1 LYHICAPTATAFFR
15 NIDVHSFTGRKC
27 LYGYFSTF
35 CTAGRTFASAHLHD
49 LTNGKFG
56 RLRRVIFAV
65 CVHKFATNKMS
76 VIVHIAQIGNEKS
89 TARKICKSVFCG
101 V

>member
-35 CTAGRTFASAHLHD
+35 CTAERAFASAHLHD

-56 RLRRVIFAV
+56 RLLRVIFAV
-65 CVHKFATNKMS
+65 RVHKSAMNKIS
-76 VIVHIAQIGNEKS
+76 VIVHIA
-89 TARKICKSVFCG
+89 
-101 V
+101 